1 MIYIIQAFFFNPQR
15 NVGVCM
21 STQQLL
27 AEALTCC
34 VNELRSRQETAQ
46 DDVTSLP
53 WIHAAYHEYKNR
65 LQNFSRMITIEP
77 QIAQVLLGN
86 IQSREGM
93 EMVSCS

>member
-1 MIYIIQAFFFNPQR
+1 
-15 NVGVCM
+15 M